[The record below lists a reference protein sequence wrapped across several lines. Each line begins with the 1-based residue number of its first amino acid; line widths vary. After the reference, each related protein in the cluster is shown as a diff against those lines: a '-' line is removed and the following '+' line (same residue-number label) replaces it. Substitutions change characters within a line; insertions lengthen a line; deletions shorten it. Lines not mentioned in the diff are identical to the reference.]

1 MPLLEYRGMLT
12 PDLRTTMALLPL
24 LLLLLQSYY
33 HCCCCCC
40 CCLLLDHNGIPA
52 RAHTDPLDWHIQ
64 QVLNTLHIRL
74 QIQTDT
80 TDTVRAMSLVQFC
93 AVCLGAEYSAQ
104 CTRQGPPQTP
114 HTKNPPQTIPSPPAT
129 PLPPPPTH
137 THLHTHA
144 RTLHARAPRRRNTRH
159 ADVPGHLGPDGVGPH
174 ALLALG
180 GRARQAHG
188 GAVGQPAVVPRHQLH
203 GVRLAARAWRA
214 AGQAVDWRAAAAGA
228 RRRVAA
234 GACEGGCCGAVR
246 GAHGW
251 HSGVC
256 VCVCVAARYTRAA
269 GCACAHALLLR
280 SLPLLP
286 ACVLPAYCLRAVA
299 VCAQATPCAC
309 CLSATSRR
317 IRSTRQPTSGC
328 RT

>member
-137 THLHTHA
+137 THLCCCWQVTPLSCTTDVALPPRQRLIHDLNRPQLFSTPPLSCPVSTPPPAPMLHPFQPPSLSPTPPPTPHDPPPKRTHLRCCWQVA
-144 RTLHARAPRRRNTRH
+144 PLPCTTDVTLPSRK
-159 ADVPGHLGPDGVGPH
+159 
-174 ALLALG
+174 
-180 GRARQAHG
+180 
-188 GAVGQPAVVPRHQLH
+188 
-203 GVRLAARAWRA
+203 
-214 AGQAVDWRAAAAGA
+214 
-228 RRRVAA
+228 
-234 GACEGGCCGAVR
+234 
-246 GAHGW
+246 
-251 HSGVC
+251 
-256 VCVCVAARYTRAA
+256 
-269 GCACAHALLLR
+269 
-280 SLPLLP
+280 
-286 ACVLPAYCLRAVA
+286 CLIHN
-299 VCAQATPCAC
+299 
-309 CLSATSRR
+309 LN
-317 IRSTRQPTSGC
+317 
-328 RT
+328 